1 MADDETDVESHVDSE
16 TSSHDDMST
25 HDDASETPRCPP
37 TPWWQDH
44 PDIKALRDRVAAE
57 FGGGPDGDGDIGD
70 VGDVDDVGDI
80 GDVGNVGDVRECGAS
95 SIADT
100 STHDDTSGT
109 PVTRPKPWWQDHP
122 EIKAMVASSNADIE
136 RRPERPPIDHP
147 DAILRDVLSGTSVRE
162 LRDAKDDLAR
172 AKSRYDEAVCTARR
186 LGLSWGRIGS
196 VLGVS
201 RQQLHRRYHRA
212 VD

>member
-1 MADDETDVESHVDSE
+1 MADDETDAESHVESE
-16 TSSHDDMST
+16 TSSTDDMST
-25 HDDASETPRCPP
+25 HDDASQAPRCPP
-37 TPWWQDH
+37 KPWWQDH
-44 PDIKALRDRVAAE
+44 PDIKALRDRVEAE
-57 FGGGPDGDGDIGD
+57 FGGGSDDDADIGD
-70 VGDVDDVGDI
+70 FDDVRDI
-80 GDVGNVGDVRECGAS
+80 GDVRECGAS
-95 SIADT
+95 SIDDT
-100 STHDDTSGT
+100 STHGDASET
-109 PVTRPKPWWQDHP
+109 PVTRSKPWWQDHP

-172 AKSRYDEAVCTARR
+172 AKSRYDDAVCTARR
-186 LGLSWGRIGS
+186 LGLSWGPIGS

-201 RQQLHRRYHRA
+201 RQQLHRRYHRE